1 MEFTFFMFWLVFSV
15 VVAIGAAGRGR
26 QGPGWFLLSMVIS
39 PLLAFLLLM
48 MLPSRS
54 KSAGAPETQELRKC
68 PECAELI
75 LREAKKCKH
84 CGSVVEPVAPV
95 NEASVTYDV
104 GKAFG
109 RALGGE
115 SNSGKEP

>member
-1 MEFTFFMFWLVFSV
+1 MCALYEGSTAPRTHRLSSPQDS
-15 VVAIGAAGRGR
+15 A
-26 QGPGWFLLSMVIS
+26 PFLLSMVIS
-39 PLLAFLLLM
+39 PLLSFLLLL

-84 CGSVVEPVAPV
+84 CGTPVEPLAQAKERPS
-95 NEASVTYDV
+95 ETYDV

-109 RALGGE
+109 RAIGGSSSSVE
-115 SNSGKEP
+115 EK

>member
-1 MEFTFFMFWLVFSV
+1 MELTFFIFWMAFSV

-26 QGPGWFLLSMVIS
+26 HGPGWFLLSMVIS

-54 KSAGAPETQELRKC
+54 KSSGAPETQELRKC
-68 PECAELI
+68 PDCAELI

-84 CGSVVEPVAPV
+84 CGAVVEPLAPV
-95 NEASVTYDV
+95 KATSETYDV

-115 SNSGKEP
+115 NTGKEP